1 MARRMTKWVTEKR
14 QGLIVGIALMVSIV
28 LVDVGLISLMIAKKS
43 VNIGTFLIVLAV
55 LMSLG
60 LLGLIAYW
68 LVGLS
73 RSLYLLDRNALVI
86 QWGPVEQTV
95 PTSQIVRVL
104 TGDEVKGRIHF
115 YGGFWPG
122 HCVGYG
128 EVPGIGPTLFYG
140 TGMPHRLIYIVT
152 PALAYGISPA
162 DHEGFLEALRE
173 RLQMGPT
180 QTVEQSSRLPG
191 ILTWPIWRDRLG
203 LALLAAS
210 LLALLALIALLCLRF
225 PTLPQLVPLHFDAAG
240 NPDRIGPR
248 GHLFI
253 TPLIGLLT
261 LALNGALG
269 WLAYRRERMISYLL
283 WSGAALVQILVW
295 TAALGILARL

>member
-1 MARRMTKWVTEKR
+1 MTRRMTKWQTNKR
-14 QGLIVGIALMVSIV
+14 QGMIVGIALAISIV
-28 LVDVGLISLMIAKKS
+28 LVDVGLISLMIAIKS

-68 LVGLS
+68 LVGLG

-86 QWGPVEQTV
+86 QWGPVEQTI
-95 PTSQIVRVL
+95 PTRQIVRVL
-104 TGDEVKGRIHF
+104 TGKEVEGRIHF

-128 EVPGIGPTLFYG
+128 EVPGAGPTLFYG
-140 TGMPHRLIYIVT
+140 TAMPRHLIYIVT
-152 PALAYGISPA
+152 PGLTYGISPA

-191 ILTWPIWRDRLG
+191 ILTWSIWRDRLG
-203 LALLAAS
+203 LALLEIG
-210 LLALLALIALLCLRF
+210 LLALLALIALLCFRF
-225 PTLPQLVPLHFDAAG
+225 PTLPLLVPLHFDAAG

-248 GHLFI
+248 GQMFI
-253 TPLIGLLT
+253 IPLIGLLT

-269 WLAYRRERMISYLL
+269 GLAYRRERLISYLL
-283 WSGAALVQILVW
+283 WGGAVLVQMLVW
-295 TAALGILARL
+295 TAALGILAQL